1 MVSGIQIFVA
11 LHKSAFY
18 AATQQNHL
26 PEGNFQMLATLALI
40 LTLTAFASTVGMV
53 LAKEYGGYAGA
64 ARSIRLTAAPLR
76 RAGGSV
82 DDKEPDPVDP
92 SWAIFKRA
100 L

>member
-1 MVSGIQIFVA
+1 
-11 LHKSAFY
+11 
-18 AATQQNHL
+18 
-26 PEGNFQMLATLALI
+26 
-40 LTLTAFASTVGMV
+40 MV

-92 SWAIFKRA
+92 SWAIFMRA